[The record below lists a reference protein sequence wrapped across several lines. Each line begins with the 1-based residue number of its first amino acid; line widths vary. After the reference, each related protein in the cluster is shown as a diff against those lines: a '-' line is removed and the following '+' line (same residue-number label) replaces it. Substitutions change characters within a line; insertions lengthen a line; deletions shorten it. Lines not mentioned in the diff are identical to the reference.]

1 MALQIMTPLFGIAAL
16 CLLVAGSPG
25 AARDLI
31 RPAELPPADYAGQQY
46 VDSRGCLFLRAGT
59 AADVMWIARVTR
71 KGQPVCGY
79 PPSGQRVPIGGAAAV
94 AVPKDKDAAPELAEA
109 GLPVGVMVEV
119 GRFALA
125 ANANRAEQQMAA
137 LGLSVMR
144 SKAERNGVTL
154 DLLFVGPFG
163 SDAAVEAA
171 LKTVRGAGFPEA
183 KAVRQ

>member
-1 MALQIMTPLFGIAAL
+1 
-16 CLLVAGSPG
+16 
-25 AARDLI
+25 
-31 RPAELPPADYAGQQY
+31 

-59 AADVMWIARVTR
+59 AKDVTWIARVSR
-71 KGQPVCGY
+71 KGQSICGY
-79 PPSGQRVPIGGAAAV
+79 PPSGNRVAIEGEAV
-94 AVPKDKDAAPELAEA
+94 AAVPKAAAPAETTA
-109 GLPVGVMVEV
+109 APTGGLMVEV

-137 LGLSVMR
+137 LGLSVVR